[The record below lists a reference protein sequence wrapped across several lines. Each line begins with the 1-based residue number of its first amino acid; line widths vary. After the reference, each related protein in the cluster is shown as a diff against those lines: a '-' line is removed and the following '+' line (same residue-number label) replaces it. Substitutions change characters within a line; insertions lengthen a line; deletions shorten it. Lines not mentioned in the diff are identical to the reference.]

1 MRASELPDGLWA
13 AEFAGWRVQL
23 DGRDGRWS
31 ADVRWVAPF
40 PLPRKKMV
48 AAVRQIGFASS
59 AEAFA
64 WASRKIPG
72 AFVLD
77 APEGLTKEAFLSFQP
92 VLTACP

>member
-48 AAVRQIGFASS
+48 EIGRAH
-59 AEAFA
+59 
-64 WASRKIPG
+64 
-72 AFVLD
+72 V
-77 APEGLTKEAFLSFQP
+77 
-92 VLTACP
+92 

>member
-31 ADVRWVAPF
+31 AAIR
-40 PLPRKKMV
+40 RV
-48 AAVRQIGFASS
+48 AATPAQEKTISTLNQIGFASS